1 MKLSSEQSSEGI
13 TAKLQN
19 LELNKI
25 VIGQFLT
32 MKNKLGTLNIIEY
45 IKHVPSVSS
54 ILNLSKM
61 RPDNIN
67 MRMVEGMIAII
78 LGVSFTLITLFS
90 EARKRSSLINV
101 VAQKNL
107 VTKGTVIKVNHMNI
121 ADKTDSFWTLV
132 KYVPKLNPPL
142 IPSQK
147 TKFQNL
153 SLVSQ
158 DSWFCCLDNKVI
170 FLKSALISFI
180 RNLKFIICQFIIS
193 KLYQTTKQIRAF
205 MLIFSVVIC
214 INTDCLA
221 NISTNLGT
229 NEGAII
235 NDSYSTEQVAELIGL
250 AEAKYQIPTGLLTAI
265 AKIESSVRP
274 YALNIG
280 GRSMLNLSK
289 SEAATIASEKIK
301 QGVTNIDIGVMQLN
315 WRWHGNQFANVEEML
330 DVSVNVGYAA
340 KLLRDLYKQ
349 HNDWHKAV
357 RYYHSATGEHHRK
370 YSRKVVL
377 CWLGE

>member
-1 MKLSSEQSSEGI
+1 MKYKQNPDSKALKEIKLENALPIVAYLSAKNPVI
-13 TAKLQN
+13 TIDM
-19 LELNKI
+19 I
-25 VIGQFLT
+25 VIGIRRAVGCCFFL
-32 MKNKLGTLNIIEY
+32 
-45 IKHVPSVSS
+45 
-54 ILNLSKM
+54 
-61 RPDNIN
+61 
-67 MRMVEGMIAII
+67 
-78 LGVSFTLITLFS
+78 
-90 EARKRSSLINV
+90 SLIFSLLTILFLNT
-101 VAQKNL
+101 L
-107 VTKGTVIKVNHMNI
+107 VLLKYIIRIGKIIIFKINIYGTNSGNPKVNLTKV
-121 ADKTDSFWTLV
+121 A
-132 KYVPKLNPPL
+132 KLNPPL
-142 IPSQK
+142 MPSQK

-158 DSWFCCLDNKVI
+158 DSWFCRLGNWLI
-170 FLKSALISFI
+170 FLKFALISFT

-205 MLIFSVVIC
+205 MLIFSVFIC

-229 NEGAII
+229 NGKARD
-235 NDSYSTEQVAELIGL
+235 DSYSTEQVAELISL

-280 GRSMLNLSK
+280 GRSMLHLSK
-289 SEAATIASEKIK
+289 SEAVTIAREKIK

-315 WRWHGNQFANVEEML
+315 WRWHGNQFANIEDML
-330 DVSVNVGYAA
+330 DVSINVGYAA

-377 CWLGE
+377 CWLGK